1 MCGMEAKFRARS
13 IGCPFLWWC
22 QVCYDVNKHKDLP
35 HDKEFPILCH
45 KCNHQPA
52 TCRVQ
57 SQLKSCWSYWCYT
70 CLEKDAHDDQSHDD
84 MVIHDLDSASES
96 NEDEN
101 VDDGADD
108 AVDDGTQS
116 SSSFSSWHLPLASNL
131 QALELQSNGDTMSIA
146 SSQSFM
152 MAYELLENDD
162 TASMSSFQMVA
173 NTAPSVVD
181 PDEQQEQ
188 QQQQDQDPDA
198 EQEPH
203 MDALSIEGNAA
214 SSVGDDDPDAQQQD
228 AQGINLGRWQ
238 EEQEILIAIDKTKPK
253 EDEAPVADSSS
264 SSSSNMPTLAA
275 SLKLP
280 TPKPKGKKVQRW
292 PLSDFQW
299 PDLRPHG
306 KVGLTGLVP
315 IPEVVFDAEMHT
327 SEYVDSS
334 GCTQTVFTH
343 GSMES
348 SSQVPM
354 CAMHHVFHPHCQACV
369 NHQFF
374 KDKHNHE
381 VELAKAIEAS
391 LDTSCII
398 YIDSLPFC
406 SKHED
411 SMVEG
416 CPTCNQVCDL
426 RDQLSQA

>member
-1 MCGMEAKFRARS
+1 MHVAHYVYLLQPYFVQANCHIVSCCASIMKCNMCGMEAKFRARG

-22 QVCYDVNKHKDLP
+22 QVCYDVAKHKDLP

-57 SQLKSCWSYWCYT
+57 SKLKPCWSYWCYT
-70 CLEKDAHDDQSHDD
+70 CLEKDAHDGQSHDD

-101 VDDGADD
+101 VDDGVDD

-131 QALELQSNGDTMSIA
+131 QALELQSNDDTMSIA

-152 MAYELLENDD
+152 MAYEVLENDD

-188 QQQQDQDPDA
+188 QQQQDQEPDA
-198 EQEPH
+198 EQDEQEPN
-203 MDALSIEGNAA
+203 MDALSIEGNVA
-214 SSVGDDDPDAQQQD
+214 SNVGDEDPDAQQQD

-238 EEQEILIAIDKTKPK
+238 EEQEILIAIDITKPK

-280 TPKPKGKKVQRW
+280 KPKPKGKKVQRW
-292 PLSDFQW
+292 PISDF
-299 PDLRPHG
+299 G
-306 KVGLTGLVP
+306 NVGLTGLVP
-315 IPEVVFDAEMHT
+315 IH
-327 SEYVDSS
+327 
-334 GCTQTVFTH
+334 
-343 GSMES
+343 ES
-348 SSQVPM
+348 AKV
-354 CAMHHVFHPHCQACV
+354 
-369 NHQFF
+369 
-374 KDKHNHE
+374 KHNHE

-411 SMVEG
+411 SMVES